1 MPPDGLEWE
10 ASNSDLPIAS
20 LQPYKTCE
28 AGPMG
33 AITRLNKKLSSAPI
47 SEPVV
52 VAVPRKP
59 EVQENS
65 RAKIKSAPPAQARE
79 LSDDAKLLLAAQ
91 RGDKVAFATV
101 VQRHQGAIFGY
112 LRARLFEASDAEDIC
127 QEVFLRCYMVKARFD
142 ESALV
147 RPWLI
152 GVARNVLRE
161 HIRKVTR
168 RQEVIWTELC
178 LELESMVETDQSA
191 YEDVL
196 GHLPGCLESLG
207 PSARQALDLH
217 YGSRFKLTEI
227 SERLHR
233 SVGAIK
239 LLMHRSRQALRHCLD
254 RKLARDSR

>member
-1 MPPDGLEWE
+1 
-10 ASNSDLPIAS
+10 
-20 LQPYKTCE
+20 
-28 AGPMG
+28 MG
-33 AITRLNKKLSSAPI
+33 AITRLTKNLSPPPPPI
-47 SEPVV
+47 AGP
-52 VAVPRKP
+52 VAVTAPRTADVLDNKTP
-59 EVQENS
+59 V
-65 RAKIKSAPPAQARE
+65 AKSSPVLQTRE
-79 LSDDAKLLLAAQ
+79 LSADAKLLLAAQ
-91 RGDKVAFATV
+91 RGDKAAFATIV
-101 VQRHQGAIFGY
+101 ERHQGAIFGY

-127 QEVFLRCYMVKARFD
+127 QEVFLRCYTVKAKYD
-142 ESALV
+142 DSALV

-178 LELESMVETDQSA
+178 LELESMVETDQSV
-191 YEDVL
+191 YEDAL

-227 SERLHR
+227 SEKLHR

-254 RKLARDSR
+254 RKLAKDRR

>member
-1 MPPDGLEWE
+1 
-10 ASNSDLPIAS
+10 
-20 LQPYKTCE
+20 
-28 AGPMG
+28 MG
-33 AITRLNKKLSSAPI
+33 AITRLTKNLSPPPPPI
-47 SEPVV
+47 AGPVV
-52 VAVPRKP
+52 VAAPRTAEALEGKLP
-59 EVQENS
+59 V
-65 RAKIKSAPPAQARE
+65 AKSTAAPQAHE
-79 LSDDAKLLLAAQ
+79 LSADAKLLLAAQ
-91 RGDKVAFATV
+91 RGDKTAFATIV
-101 VQRHQGAIFGY
+101 ERHQGAVFGY
-112 LRARLFEASDAEDIC
+112 LRARLFEASDAEDLS
-127 QEVFLRCYMVKARFD
+127 QEVFLRCYMVKAKYD
-142 ESALV
+142 DSAMV

-178 LELESMVETDQSA
+178 LELESMVETDQSV

-196 GHLPGCLESLG
+196 GHLPGCLDSLG

-227 SERLHR
+227 AERLHR

-254 RKLARDSR
+254 RKVARDRR

>member
-1 MPPDGLEWE
+1 
-10 ASNSDLPIAS
+10 
-20 LQPYKTCE
+20 
-28 AGPMG
+28 MG
-33 AITRLNKKLSSAPI
+33 AITRLTKKLSPPPPPI
-47 SEPVV
+47 AGPVV
-52 VAVPRKP
+52 VGS
-59 EVQENS
+59 S
-65 RAKIKSAPPAQARE
+65 RAAKPLEIAAPLIKSPPAADARE
-79 LSDDAKLLLAAQ
+79 LSADAKLLLAAQ
-91 RGDKVAFATV
+91 RGDKVAFASIV
-101 VQRHQGAIFGY
+101 ERHQGAVFGY
-112 LRARLFEASDAEDIC
+112 LRARLFEASDAEDLC
-127 QEVFLRCYMVKARFD
+127 QEVFLRCYMVKAKYD
-142 ESALV
+142 DSALV

-178 LELESMVETDQSA
+178 LELESMVETDQSV

-207 PSARQALDLH
+207 PSARQALDMH

-254 RKLARDSR
+254 RKVARDSR